1 MDAAQIETLALI
13 GLALGAGAV
22 VKGATGMGLPI
33 VAMPM
38 LAAAFGVAHAIAV
51 LTVPLIVTN
60 AWQVWQHRSH
70 AGGAGFLA
78 RLLAAGA
85 VGIGIGTWLLTA
97 VPERGL
103 SLALGLLIVAYV
115 GLQVVHADFRLS
127 GEAGRGLAPV
137 AGIAA
142 GMLQGATGISSPI
155 GVTFVHSMR
164 LEREAH
170 VFAVSAMFLL
180 FSLTQLPA
188 LAVAGIMSWS
198 HLVEGAIA
206 LVPVL
211 ALMPLGA
218 WLGRALSRRTFD
230 RAILALLAIL
240 AVELIW
246 KSIDGAAPARQGVPG

>member
-1 MDAAQIETLALI
+1 MGAIQMETLALI
-13 GLALGAGAV
+13 GLALGAGAM

-33 VAMPM
+33 IAMPM
-38 LAAAFGVAHAIAV
+38 LATAFGVPHAIAV

-70 AGGAGFLA
+70 ARGASFLK
-78 RLLAAGA
+78 RLLAAGIF
-85 VGIGIGTWLLTA
+85 GIGIGTWLLTA
-97 VPERGL
+97 VPERSL
-103 SLALGLLIVAYV
+103 SLVLGLLVVAYV
-115 GLQVVHADFRLS
+115 GLQVLHTDFRLS
-127 GEAGRGLAPV
+127 GDAGRGLAPV
-137 AGIAA
+137 AGAAA

-155 GVTFVHSMR
+155 GVTFIHALR

-170 VFAVSAMFLL
+170 IFAVSAMFLL

-188 LAVAGIMSWS
+188 LAVAGIMSWPRF
-198 HLVEGAIA
+198 VEGLIA

-218 WLGRALSRRTFD
+218 WVGRALSRRTFD
-230 RAILALLAIL
+230 VIILGLLVIL

-246 KSIDGAAPARQGVPG
+246 KSINASGQG